1 MGYAL
6 LGIGCLIVLVV
17 AATAIEAH
25 RHATRKP
32 AKARR

>member
-6 LGIGCLIVLVV
+6 LGIGCLVVLVV
-17 AATAIEAH
+17 TATAIEAH
-25 RHATRKP
+25 RHSARKP